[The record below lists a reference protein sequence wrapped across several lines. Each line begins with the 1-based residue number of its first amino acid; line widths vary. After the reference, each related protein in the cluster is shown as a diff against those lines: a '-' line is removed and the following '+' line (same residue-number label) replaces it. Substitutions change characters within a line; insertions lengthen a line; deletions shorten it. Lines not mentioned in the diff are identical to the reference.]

1 LADTD
6 SERESLAE
14 ERDASQEEH
23 AGPEPVP
30 ADAAGS
36 PASAAEAGSA
46 AAEAA
51 SVPDPAG
58 NRSPDPDA
66 AAPPEPGAAGAA
78 GPAPEATPVPG
89 RRAGRGR
96 RGRRAGGGR
105 RRRLSWRTPV
115 SALLIVLGCIFAP
128 VSVIAV
134 WGVNQVTNTSRYIDN
149 IEPLIHE
156 PAIQNALTDKV
167 TTAITSK
174 LNLVSYTNQAA
185 AELNSKGL
193 SRVSALLKSVGPS
206 LASAVAGYVHT
217 EVHKI
222 VTSPRFAR
230 IWIQVNTAAHQTLV
244 NVLSGQSKV
253 VGVQNGKIIIQLA
266 PIIDAVKHDLSAQ
279 GFSLVNKL
287 PPIHPTLAVYS
298 ATGLVKAQKLYRL
311 ANDLKILLPILTLV
325 LLAAGVFVARR
336 RRRALIGAGLGFAA
350 SMLVL
355 GLGLLLFRSI
365 YLSSIPSSELPSD
378 AASALFDTFVRFIRT
393 ALRTLLVLGLVVA
406 AGAFLTGPSA
416 AAVGTRRVF
425 TSAFAWVRGAGER
438 QGVSTGPVGRW
449 TYAHRMALRISAVA
463 LAALIFVFWGRP
475 TALVVILLAVLLLVV
490 LGLIELIGRPPPRPE
505 AASQP

>member
-1 LADTD
+1 LANTD
-6 SERESLAE
+6 SEPESLAE
-14 ERDASQEEH
+14 ERDTSQEEH
-23 AGPEPVP
+23 AGPEPSQDDP
-30 ADAAGS
+30 IGS
-36 PASAAEAGSA
+36 PEPPRDDPEPPRDDTAGPPQPPAQADTGPPAPEGA
-46 AAEAA
+46 AA
-51 SVPDPAG
+51 
-58 NRSPDPDA
+58 
-66 AAPPEPGAAGAA
+66 PEPGAAGSPPEAA
-78 GPAPEATPVPG
+78 GAPG

-96 RGRRAGGGR
+96 RGRRGRRADGAR

-115 SALLIVLGCIFAP
+115 SALLIVIGCIFAP

-134 WGVNQVTNTSRYIDN
+134 WGINQVTNTNRYIEN

-167 TTAITSK
+167 SAAITSK
-174 LNLVSYTNQAA
+174 LNVQAYTNQAA
-185 AELNSKGL
+185 AELDSKGL
-193 SRVSALLKSVGPS
+193 SRISGLLKSVGPS

-217 EVHKI
+217 QVHKI

-230 IWIQVNTAAHQTLV
+230 IWIQVNTTAHQTLV

-253 VGVQNGKIIIQLA
+253 VGVQDGKIIIQLA
-266 PIIDAVKHDLSAQ
+266 PVIDAVKHDLSAQ

-298 ATGLVKAQKLYRL
+298 ATDLVKAQKLYQF
-311 ANDLKILLPILTLV
+311 ASDLKILLPILTLV

-365 YLSSIPSSELPSD
+365 YLSSIPSSELPAD

-406 AGAFLTGPSA
+406 AGAFLTGPAA
-416 AAVGTRRVF
+416 AAVRTRGVF
-425 TSAFAWVRGAGER
+425 TSGFAWIRGAGER

-449 TYAHRMALRISAVA
+449 TYAHRLVLRVGAVA
-463 LAALIFVFWGRP
+463 LAALIFVFWDRP
-475 TALVVILLAVLLLVV
+475 TVVVVIVLAVLLLVV
-490 LGLIELIGRPPPRPE
+490 LGLIELIGRPPARP
-505 AASQP
+505 A

>member
-1 LADTD
+1 
-6 SERESLAE
+6 
-14 ERDASQEEH
+14 
-23 AGPEPVP
+23 
-30 ADAAGS
+30 
-36 PASAAEAGSA
+36 
-46 AAEAA
+46 
-51 SVPDPAG
+51 
-58 NRSPDPDA
+58 
-66 AAPPEPGAAGAA
+66 
-78 GPAPEATPVPG
+78 
-89 RRAGRGR
+89 
-96 RGRRAGGGR
+96 
-105 RRRLSWRTPV
+105 
-115 SALLIVLGCIFAP
+115 
-128 VSVIAV
+128 VIGV
-134 WGVNQVTNTSRYIDN
+134 WGINQVTNTNRYIEN

-167 TTAITSK
+167 TAAITSK

-193 SRVSALLKSVGPS
+193 TRVSALLKSFGPS

-217 EVHKI
+217 QVHKI
-222 VTSPRFAR
+222 VTGPRFAR
-230 IWIQVNTAAHQTLV
+230 LWIQVNTAVHTALV

-253 VGVQNGKIIIQLA
+253 VGVQNGKIVIQLA
-266 PIIDAVKHDLSAQ
+266 PIIDAVKQDLVAQ
-279 GFSLVNKL
+279 GFSLVSKL
-287 PPIHPTLAVYS
+287 PPIHVTLAVYS
-298 ATGLVKAQKLYRL
+298 AVGLEKAQKLYKL

-365 YLSSIPSSELPSD
+365 YLSKIPSSELPPD

-393 ALRTLLVLGLVVA
+393 ALRTLLVVGLVVA

-416 AAVGTRRVF
+416 AAVRTRGFF
-425 TSAFAWVRGAGER
+425 TSAFSWVRGAGDR

-449 TYAHRMALRISAVA
+449 TYAHRKGLRIGAVA

-475 TALVVILLAVLLLVV
+475 TAVVVIVLAVLLLVV
-490 LGLIELIGRPPPRPE
+490 LGLIELIGRPPARPVEGDGE
-505 AASQP
+505 AGGGPAVSAR

>member
-1 LADTD
+1 VPSDPGA
-6 SERESLAE
+6 
-14 ERDASQEEH
+14 
-23 AGPEPVP
+23 AGVP
-30 ADAAGS
+30 ASEAAGS
-36 PASAAEAGSA
+36 P
-46 AAEAA
+46 
-51 SVPDPAG
+51 DPA
-58 NRSPDPDA
+58 A
-66 AAPPEPGAAGAA
+66 AAPVSDAA
-78 GPAPEATPVPG
+78 GPPD
-89 RRAGRGR
+89 RRAGRRR
-96 RGRRAGGGR
+96 RGRRAGGAR

-115 SALLIVLGCIFAP
+115 SALLIVIGCVLAP
-128 VSVIAV
+128 VSVIGV
-134 WGVNQVTNTSRYIDN
+134 WGINQVTNTSRYIDN

-156 PAIQNALTDKV
+156 PAIQNALTDKI
-167 TTAITSK
+167 TTQITTH
-174 LNLVSYTNQAA
+174 LNVQGYANQAA

-193 SRVSALLKSVGPS
+193 TRVGGLLKSFGPS

-217 EVHKI
+217 QVHKI

-230 IWIQVNTAAHQTLV
+230 IWIQVNTLAHQTLV

-253 VGVQNGKIIIQLA
+253 VGVKDGKIVIQLA
-266 PIIDAVKHDLSAQ
+266 PFVDAVKQNLSSR
-279 GFSLVNKL
+279 GFSLVNSL
-287 PPIHPTLAVYS
+287 PPIHATFAVYS
-298 ATGLVKAQKLYRL
+298 AAGLVKAQKLYRL
-311 ANDLKILLPILTLV
+311 ANDLKILLPILTLL

-365 YLSSIPSSELPSD
+365 YLSSIPSSQLPPD

-416 AAVGTRRVF
+416 AAVRTRGFF
-425 TSAFAWVRGAGER
+425 TSGFAWIRGAGER

-449 TYAHRMALRISAVA
+449 TYAHRMGLRIGAVA

-475 TALVVILLAVLLLVV
+475 TALVVILIAVFLVVV
-490 LGLIELIGRPPPRPE
+490 LGLIELIGRPPAR
-505 AASQP
+505 SV